1 MRGDPQVIVG
11 RLPSVAPSWRLSSWI
26 ADAVQER
33 RRLRAERLE
42 VIERLA
48 REERRAR
55 ERGLYVPEVK
65 YRVQVRP

>member
-1 MRGDPQVIVG
+1 MRGDPQAIAG
-11 RLPSVAPSWRLSSWI
+11 RLPSVVPRRRLSSRI
-26 ADAVQER
+26 AEAVQG
-33 RRLRAERLE
+33 RRLIRVERLE

-65 YRVQVRP
+65 YRVITR

>member
-1 MRGDPQVIVG
+1 MRGDPQVIAG
-11 RLPSVAPSWRLSSWI
+11 RLPSIAPRWRLSARI
-26 ADAVQER
+26 AEAVQER
-33 RRLRAERLE
+33 QRVRAERLE

-65 YRVQVRP
+65 YRVRPW

>member
-1 MRGDPQVIVG
+1 MRGDPQVIAG
-11 RLPSVAPSWRLSSWI
+11 RLPSIAPRRRPSSWI
-26 ADAVQER
+26 AEAVQER
-33 RRLRAERLE
+33 RRVRVERLE

-65 YRVQVRP
+65 YRVRPR